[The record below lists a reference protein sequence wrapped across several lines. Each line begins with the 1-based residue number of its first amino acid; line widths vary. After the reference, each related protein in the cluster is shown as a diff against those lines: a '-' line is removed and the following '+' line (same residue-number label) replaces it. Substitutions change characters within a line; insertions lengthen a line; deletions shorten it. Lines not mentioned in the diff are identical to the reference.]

1 MDISWQCYIS
11 YLSGKKMFL
20 YLSVT
25 IFYSQEIQTISNAI
39 SYIDR
44 DFNYKKT
51 LLWKET
57 TLFLKTEAKKKI
69 HWQID
74 TVSPVLS
81 LQLLDHPVKLLPA
94 VSASVE
100 TLIWIS
106 LLPGKVKVHH
116 LNNLLSCFP
125 SEPLLSWTT
134 AP

>member
-1 MDISWQCYIS
+1 
-11 YLSGKKMFL
+11 MFL

-100 TLIWIS
+100 TLILDIS
-106 LLPGKVKVHH
+106 PPRQSEG
-116 LNNLLSCFP
+116 P
-125 SEPLLSWTT
+125 SLK
-134 AP
+134 